1 MTPYGKTPLR
11 GIDDGTNPATV
22 NYKARGEGAA
32 ANRKIQ
38 IVKVSFDD
46 SDNHQL
52 QRDGNGIVDG
62 VIEPDDMDSV
72 SLEVMVKADSRANAI
87 AEMNLP
93 IKHTVV
99 TLSDIVNN
107 EHAFLNG
114 VWAYHGGGRWEM
126 AANGDEDHKMTIPLK
141 RYRNA
146 TGALVALTGS
156 GGILV
161 AQA

>member
-11 GIDDGTNPATV
+11 GLDDGTNPATI
-22 NYKARGEGAA
+22 NYKARGESAA

-38 IVKVSFDD
+38 IVKVSFED

-52 QRDGNGIVDG
+52 QRDVNGIVDG

-72 SLEVMVKADSRANAI
+72 TIEAMVKADSRANAI

-93 IKHTVV
+93 IKHTAVA
-99 TLSDIVNN
+99 LSDIVNN
-107 EHAFLNG
+107 EHTFLNG
-114 VWAYHGGGRWEM
+114 SWAYHGGGRWEM
-126 AANGDEDHKMTIPLK
+126 AAGADEDHKVTLPLK
-141 RYRNA
+141 RYRKA
-146 TGALVALTGS
+146 DGSLVALTGA